1 MIERSRWVFDTN
13 ALVSRLLVPSGIAA
27 RAVDV
32 ALAHG
37 VLLFSEATLAELA
50 EVLWRPKFDP
60 YLDNAQRRQFFSLLA
75 GVSQMVSTPHQL
87 QACRD
92 PKDDKFLDVALAGE
106 ARAII
111 TGDKD
116 LIALHPF
123 HGIPIM
129 TPADFITLLIQPA
142 TPTDRAE

>member
-13 ALVSRLLVPSGIAA
+13 TLVSRLLVPSGTAA
-27 RAVDV
+27 RAVDL

-37 VLLFSEATLAELA
+37 VLLVSEVTLAELA

-60 YLDNAQRRQFFSLLA
+60 YLNEAQRRQFFSLLA
-75 GVSQMVSTPHQL
+75 GIAQDVATPHRI

-92 PKDDKFLDVALAGE
+92 PKDDKFLDLALAGD
-106 ARAII
+106 AQAII

-116 LIALHPF
+116 LLELHPF
-123 HGIPIM
+123 HAIPIL
-129 TPADFITLLIQPA
+129 TPAEFIQRPIP
-142 TPTDRAE
+142 PERYSE

>member
-1 MIERSRWVFDTN
+1 MIERRRWVFDTN
-13 ALVSRLLVPSGIAA
+13 ALVSRLLVPSGTAA

-32 ALAHG
+32 ALAQG
-37 VLLFSEATLAELA
+37 VLLVSEATLAELT

-60 YLDNAQRRQFFSLLA
+60 YLDDAQRRQFFSLLA
-75 GVSQMVSTPHQL
+75 GVSQVVATPHRI

-106 ARAII
+106 AQAII

-116 LIALHPF
+116 LRVLHPF

-129 TPADFITLLIQPA
+129 TPAEFIAMPSPVIAPA
-142 TPTDRAE
+142 DRSA